1 MTEKYKK
8 IFGRIILGTALF
20 WLLAFLADI
29 LVPWLLDVFRDTGNL
44 TSFGDYGSIVS
55 TIAAIVCF
63 LVIVIALI
71 VCLVKSRNE
80 KKN

>member
-8 IFGRIILGTALF
+8 IFERVILGTAAF
-20 WLLAFLADI
+20 WFLAFLADI
-29 LVPWLLDVFRDTGNL
+29 LIPWLLDVLRHSDDLAPF
-44 TSFGDYGSIVS
+44 SEYGGIVT

-63 LVIVIALI
+63 VTIAIALI
-71 VCLVKSRNE
+71 VCLVKSKKE